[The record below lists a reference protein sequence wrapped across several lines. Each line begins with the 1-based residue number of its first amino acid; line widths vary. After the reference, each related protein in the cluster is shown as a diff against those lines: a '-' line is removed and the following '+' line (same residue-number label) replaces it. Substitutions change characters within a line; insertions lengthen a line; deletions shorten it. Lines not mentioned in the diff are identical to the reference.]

1 MITTFHNIHQL
12 LLQITF
18 APLSRLCSAIHPLKT
33 PQVGYSILHPHFS
46 CLQCVLWVLNSPGSF
61 FNFPEFQVTVSNNF
75 LEASSLF
82 TRSLHLRRL
91 LTFIVIFKIRY
102 YIAVQ
107 YPPFFFLRIL
117 SYLSIFCLVLGQ
129 ELTSP
134 HCPVLIEFKSASA
147 SLLEKRYFP
156 PFNLSYKQDVASHS
170 LLYYYSHGKCLDK
183 LQSLVPPGLT
193 FMTRTCHATLHSSKS
208 PIFPLYSISKT

>member
-107 YPPFFFLRIL
+107 YPPFFFPKDIVLPLNILLSTWAGADKSSLSSLDRVQKRLCILVGEEVFSTLQPLLQAGRGEPFTTLLLLPWKVFGQTTIL
-117 SYLSIFCLVLGQ
+117 S
-129 ELTSP
+129 
-134 HCPVLIEFKSASA
+134 SA
-147 SLLEKRYFP
+147 R
-156 PFNLSYKQDVASHS
+156 FNLHD
-170 LLYYYSHGKCLDK
+170 
-183 LQSLVPPGLT
+183 
-193 FMTRTCHATLHSSKS
+193 
-208 PIFPLYSISKT
+208 